1 MFEKNSFLNYGSNK
15 DFSAIPNYG
24 ATLIIELENY
34 SNQLA
39 SVLQFFKQ
47 EADQMKRGAVVPID
61 ALADYMDQIGITVNP
76 DVIKS
81 LLDKDPTIKNLIKSF
96 DGDKIT
102 LDTIVEPDS
111 KGSDIKGSDEVSK
124 MAKRALK
131 KRS

>member
-1 MFEKNSFLNYGSNK
+1 M
-15 DFSAIPNYG
+15 
-24 ATLIIELENY
+24 LIIELENY

-81 LLDKDPTIKNLIKSF
+81 LFDKDPTIKNLIKSF